1 MKERFEGEGQPALVD
16 ALKNH
21 QLILGDRE
29 IADAFLSVGTLQEFS
44 KGTALITEGTETS
57 DVFLLIAG
65 SVGVVVKSNE
75 VATRRAGEPV
85 GEMAAI
91 EPQPRAASVVAQ
103 ETVVALKVSAP
114 AFLKIGDDYPRM
126 WKAVAKILARRLLER
141 NKLITAPNNKPRL
154 FVISSAEALAT
165 ARALQDALARDVL
178 VQVWTD
184 GAFFAGGYNLEA
196 LEKAVDASDFAVAIA
211 QPDDV
216 IESKGHR
223 AATLRDNVLFELGLF
238 MGRLKRH
245 RSILLHPRVKEL
257 KLPSDLHGLTTA
269 GYEVVEENELSSSI
283 APAANEIRRIVK
295 AHGVKTQTN

>member
-184 GAFFAGGYNLEA
+184 ARTAWLVMHPDVQNTP
-196 LEKAVDASDFAVAIA
+196 AI
-211 QPDDV
+211 
-216 IESKGHR
+216 
-223 AATLRDNVLFELGLF
+223 
-238 MGRLKRH
+238 
-245 RSILLHPRVKEL
+245 
-257 KLPSDLHGLTTA
+257 
-269 GYEVVEENELSSSI
+269 
-283 APAANEIRRIVK
+283 RIV
-295 AHGVKTQTN
+295 AEAILTAFRDAA

>member
-1 MKERFEGEGQPALVD
+1 MKERFEGDGRPALVD
-16 ALKNH
+16 ALKSH
-21 QLILGDRE
+21 QVILGDRE
-29 IADAFLSVGTLQEFS
+29 IADAFLSVGTLHEFS
-44 KGTALITEGTETS
+44 KGTTVIAEGAETS
-57 DVFLLIAG
+57 DVFLIIAG
-65 SVGVVVKSNE
+65 SAGIIVKSNE
-75 VATRRAGEPV
+75 IGTRRAGEPV

-91 EPQPRAASVVAQ
+91 EPQPRSASVIAQ
-103 ETVVALKVSAP
+103 ETVVAWKVSAP
-114 AFLKIGDDYPRM
+114 AFLKIGEDYPRM

-141 NKLITAPNNKPRL
+141 NKLIAPPNDKPRL
-154 FVISSAEALAT
+154 FVISSAEALPT
-165 ARALQDALARDVL
+165 ARALQDALQRDVL

-184 GAFFAGGYNLEA
+184 GAFFAGGYSLEA

-216 IESKGHR
+216 VESKGDR

-257 KLPSDLHGLTTA
+257 KLPTDLHGLTTA
-269 GYEVVEENELSSSI
+269 GYEMVDEKDLPSSI

-295 AHGVKTQTN
+295 AHGIKTQTN